1 MGRRA
6 DALPWA
12 LTGATV
18 AAQIAYPLTPRGRR
32 RDQLSVGTV
41 LLFGAASL
49 SHAATSRGPA
59 AALALAGVAGG
70 GGLVAEAVGTSTG
83 VPFGAYRYAGTL
95 GPQVLDVPVVIPVA
109 WTMMAYP
116 AVLGGRHVTSSRLG
130 AWAAAS
136 ATLAA
141 WDLFLDPQM
150 VDAGHWEWLDVRVT
164 LPGIPDVPVSN
175 FAGWL
180 LVSGVICGL
189 LELALPRRARAG
201 TDDSAP
207 FALLLWTWAGSTLAH
222 GVFWRRPAVAA
233 WGGAV
238 MGAVGA
244 RLARR
249 LRRDRRLP

>member
-1 MGRRA
+1 MGRSA
-6 DALPWA
+6 HALPWA

-18 AAQIAYPLTPRGRR
+18 AAQIAYPLIPRGPA
-32 RDQLSVGTV
+32 RDRLSVATV
-41 LLFGAASL
+41 LLFGGASL
-49 SHAATSRGPA
+49 SHAAGSRGAGA
-59 AALALAGVAGG
+59 AAALAGVAGG
-70 GGLVAEAVGTSTG
+70 GGLLAEAVGTSTG

-116 AVLGGRHVTSSRLG
+116 AVIGGRRVTSSRVAG
-130 AWAAAS
+130 WAAAS

-150 VDAGHWEWLDVRVT
+150 VDAGHWEWLDVRRT
-164 LPGIPDVPVSN
+164 LPGVEDIPVSN

-180 LVSGVICGL
+180 LVSGAICGL
-189 LELALPRRARAG
+189 LELALPRQPRPDR
-201 TDDSAP
+201 DDAAP
-207 FALLLWTWAGSTLAH
+207 YTLLLWTWAGSTLAH

-233 WGGAV
+233 WGGAA
-238 MGAVGA
+238 MGAVAA

-249 LRRDRRLP
+249 LRRERGAA